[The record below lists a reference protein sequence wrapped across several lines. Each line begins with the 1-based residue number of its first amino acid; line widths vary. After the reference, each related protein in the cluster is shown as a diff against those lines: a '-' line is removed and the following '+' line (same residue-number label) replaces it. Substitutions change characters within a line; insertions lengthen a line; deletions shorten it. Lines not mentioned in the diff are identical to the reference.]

1 MAKQPLNAAMQ
12 TLRKVAT
19 LHAYRSLPD
28 GELLERFIDAHDEAA
43 FTVLIEKHGPMVL
56 GVCRR
61 ALTSLHDAED
71 ACQATFLVLSRKA
84 ATVSKKASL
93 GSWLHGV
100 AGRVSANLKREQ
112 GRRRSRERMRDS
124 APSKDPANEVLWSE
138 VQAVLDEELQL
149 LPDRYRA
156 PLVLCYLECL
166 TRDEAATQLGVSPGS
181 LHGLLERG
189 RDLLRKRLVKRG
201 LALSAVLSAVALGGS
216 LARALS
222 PTFVLSSSRAAALL
236 AAGKPLPEGA
246 VAAQVL
252 TLTQEVVKN
261 MFITKLKLGAAAF
274 VCVVATLVGGGFT
287 TQGFAQDK
295 QPLGVEIRKTKSKDA
310 ESDKEF
316 LVRVS
321 KDLRGVEP
329 SPAELHFFLANKDA
343 NKRTKAVDLFIQER
357 QAKQAAADKVIRVGL
372 NAMGEAIL
380 FQMKAEKQLQLD
392 RARKTEAVKRVDLT
406 AREFYM
412 DLTFVVAPGLGGLQ
426 KEFFKDLGAA
436 KDKADIAKATQ
447 AHLDRLVGFVKSH
460 PKSPEV
466 SDAMRQIATVYD
478 SQGKTVEA
486 TAWREKLSKE
496 SAAPAKWT
504 PAK

>member
-1 MAKQPLNAAMQ
+1 MARQKLDATMRN
-12 TLRKVAT
+12 LRKFAA
-19 LHAYRSLPD
+19 LHAYRDLAD
-28 GELLERFIDAHDEAA
+28 HDLLERFIDAHDEAA

-61 ALTSLHDAED
+61 ALANQHDAED

-84 ATVSKKASL
+84 KSISKKASL

-100 AGRVSANLKREQ
+100 ARRVSASLKREQ
-112 GRRRSRERMRDS
+112 ARRKTRERRR
-124 APSKDPANEVLWSE
+124 AAVLPKNPAGDASWSE
-138 VQAVLDEELQL
+138 VQAVLDEELQQ

-156 PLVLCYLECL
+156 PLILCYLECL
-166 TRDEAATQLGVSPGS
+166 TRDEAAAQLGVTPGS

-201 LALSAVLSAVALGGS
+201 LALSATLSAIALGES
-216 LARALS
+216 LGHALS

-252 TLTQEVVKN
+252 TLTQEVVKS
-261 MFITKLKLGAAAF
+261 MFFTKLKLGAAGL
-274 VCVVATLVGGGFT
+274 VCLVATLVGGGFS

-295 QPLGVEIRKTKSKDA
+295 QPLGIVVRDIKLKDA

-316 LVRVS
+316 LVRIS

-343 NKRTKAVDLFIQER
+343 NKRTRAVDLFIQER
-357 QAKQAAADKVIRVGL
+357 QAKQAAENTIRARL
-372 NAMGEAIL
+372 NINSKGEADL
-380 FQMKAEKQLQLD
+380 VLQLQTEKFLLLD
-392 RARKTEAVKRVDLT
+392 RARKAEAEKKNEGMPFRIYLDTKYTTLLD
-406 AREFYM
+406 M
-412 DLTFVVAPGLGGLQ
+412 GGLQ
-426 KEFFKDLGAA
+426 QQFFKDLNAA

-447 AHLDRLVGFVKSH
+447 AHLDRLVGFVKNH

-486 TAWREKLSKE
+486 GAWREKLKKE
-496 SAAPAKWT
+496 T

>member
-12 TLRKVAT
+12 SLRKVAT

-112 GRRRSRERMRDS
+112 GRRRSRERKRDT
-124 APSKDPANEVLWSE
+124 APSKDPASEVSWSE

-166 TRDEAATQLGVSPGS
+166 TRDEAATQLGVTPGS

-201 LALSAVLSAVALGGS
+201 LALSAALSAVALGGS

-295 QPLGVEIRKTKSKDA
+295 QPLGVEIRKTKTKSV
-310 ESDKEF
+310 ESDQEF

-357 QAKQAAADKVIRVGL
+357 QAKQAAAER
-372 NAMGEAIL
+372 
-380 FQMKAEKQLQLD
+380 
-392 RARKTEAVKRVDLT
+392 DLT
-406 AREFYM
+406 ARIIDIDIYPKDRL
-412 DLTFVVAPGLGGLQ
+412 DLHHMQFDKLIAEGLLQAAKDQKQIRFRVALTNASSAAGWAGLQ
-426 KEFFKDLGAA
+426 KEFFRDLGAA
-436 KDKADIAKATQ
+436 KDKVDIAKATQ

-460 PKSPEV
+460 PKSAEV
-466 SDAMRQIATVYD
+466 SDAMRQIATVYE

-496 SAAPAKWT
+496 SAAPAK
-504 PAK
+504 